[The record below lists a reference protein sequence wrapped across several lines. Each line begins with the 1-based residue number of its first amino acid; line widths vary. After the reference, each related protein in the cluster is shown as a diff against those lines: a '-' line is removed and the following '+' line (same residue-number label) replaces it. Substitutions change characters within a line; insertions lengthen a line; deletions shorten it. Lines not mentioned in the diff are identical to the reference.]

1 MAAYVYKNEIILGKS
16 AGETG
21 GIGHVQAFST
31 TDGHRLWDWHSIPFP
46 GEPGHNTWPGNSWE
60 HGGGA
65 VWGGLTIDPATDTL
79 YVAPGNPGPDLVDT
93 YRKGLNLYTN
103 SVVALDI
110 SGTKPRMKW
119 YYQLLHNDTHDVD
132 PAMPPILFDGK
143 VGGTTRRLLA
153 IGDKGGDFAVLD
165 RTDGKVIYRFPILCS
180 GHPRLASE

>member
-1 MAAYVYKNEIILGKS
+1 M
-16 AGETG
+16 
-21 GIGHVQAFST
+21 
-31 TDGHRLWDWHSIPFP
+31 
-46 GEPGHNTWPGNSWE
+46 E

-132 PAMPPILFDGK
+132 PAMPADSL
-143 VGGTTRRLLA
+143 
-153 IGDKGGDFAVLD
+153 
-165 RTDGKVIYRFPILCS
+165 
-180 GHPRLASE
+180 